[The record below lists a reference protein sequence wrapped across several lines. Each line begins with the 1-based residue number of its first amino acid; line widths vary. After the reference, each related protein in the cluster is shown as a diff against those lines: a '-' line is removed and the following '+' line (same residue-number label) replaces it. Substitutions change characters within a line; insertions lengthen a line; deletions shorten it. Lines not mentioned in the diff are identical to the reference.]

1 MTRIVKVRLQCDYE
15 LEIPSR
21 MKMDEILEAII
32 DSFNCDHHLL
42 DRGIELVN
50 RTDDKL
56 IRLRNNHEI

>member
-1 MTRIVKVRLQCDYE
+1 MTRTVKVRLQCDYE
-15 LEIPSR
+15 LEVPSK
-21 MKMDEILEAII
+21 MKMDEILEAIV
-32 DSFNCDHHLL
+32 DSFSYEHHLL